1 MPRLRLLEVISNKL
15 ILKFPTSSMDPTDRG
30 ILGWTWRPVL
40 ELGLASK
47 DSFVYL
53 LHFLLPQ
60 EQRHI
65 FDNDTCIQPVQRYVN
80 SMQKKPKS
88 WSVKCFDA
96 KLENPEPNIYYK
108 SRCDLHHYLG
118 WHLFVNVGVIVSI
131 NAISIYVDPSSPLL
145 PWMMQFTLIF
155 LINLVHNW
163 INFIVFPSL
172 QFGRVTKETY
182 SQSSEDVVQIC
193 WGLKQICLASKVHLT
208 SSCMGTTRAQSISL
222 WCNR

>member
-1 MPRLRLLEVISNKL
+1 
-15 ILKFPTSSMDPTDRG
+15 MDPTDRG

-88 WSVKCFDA
+88 WSVNRYDA
-96 KLENPEPNIYYK
+96 NLENPEPNIYYK
-108 SRCDLHHYLG
+108 SRCDFHHSLG

-131 NAISIYVDPSSPLL
+131 NAISIHVDPSPPLL
-145 PWMMQFTLIF
+145 QWMMQFTLIF
-155 LINLVHNW
+155 LINPVRDFHNW
-163 INFIVFPSL
+163 ERFIVFPSL
-172 QFGRVTKETY
+172 QFERVAKET
-182 SQSSEDVVQIC
+182 SSEDVVHWAFYWLQFIV
-193 WGLKQICLASKVHLT
+193 LLL
-208 SSCMGTTRAQSISL
+208 
-222 WCNR
+222 